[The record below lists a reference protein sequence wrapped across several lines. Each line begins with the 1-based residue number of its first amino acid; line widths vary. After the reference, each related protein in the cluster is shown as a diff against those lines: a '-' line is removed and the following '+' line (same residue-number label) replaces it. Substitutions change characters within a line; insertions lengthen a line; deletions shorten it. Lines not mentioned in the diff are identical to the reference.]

1 MCASL
6 AFTHIAA
13 GREQAL
19 ERLQGWRNGAFVR
32 ARRCAFAQMPEHLVA
47 LVGVEALE
55 AGSALQPLDGE
66 VDFFRVRIEQG
77 AAARAILVS
86 DQVDARDQVG
96 CVFPRAFGGQV
107 GEYWA
112 TPAEAL
118 IRGQGDCEDYA
129 IAKFFTLTR
138 MGVAAN
144 KLRLSYVK
152 ALGRNQAHMVLAY
165 YATPDSEP
173 LLLDNLKPQI
183 KPASQRKDLLP
194 VYAFNNEGIYLSTS
208 PQKKS
213 KQSPQLL
220 SRWNDV
226 RERAVADGSATLQ
239 NISSESI

>member
-1 MCASL
+1 
-6 AFTHIAA
+6 
-13 GREQAL
+13 
-19 ERLQGWRNGAFVR
+19 
-32 ARRCAFAQMPEHLVA
+32 
-47 LVGVEALE
+47 
-55 AGSALQPLDGE
+55 
-66 VDFFRVRIEQG
+66 
-77 AAARAILVS
+77 
-86 DQVDARDQVG
+86 
-96 CVFPRAFGGQV
+96 
-107 GEYWA
+107 
-112 TPAEAL
+112 
-118 IRGQGDCEDYA
+118 
-129 IAKFFTLTR
+129 
-138 MGVAAN
+138 
-144 KLRLSYVK
+144 
-152 ALGRNQAHMVLAY
+152 MVLAY

>member
-1 MCASL
+1 MGLISTSAPHPTLRFLQTMVAACLFMTCSISSAEIDPRTETALSKAIAEGRLTSWNNLISAGQSL
-6 AFTHIAA
+6 TEEEKLA
-13 GREQAL
+13 QV
-19 ERLQGWRNGAFVR
+19 NSFVN
-32 ARRCAFAQMPEHLVA
+32 
-47 LVGVEALE
+47 
-55 AGSALQPLDGE
+55 
-66 VDFFRVRIEQG
+66 
-77 AAARAILVS
+77 RAIS
-86 DQVDARDQVG
+86 YDTDSSIWGAN
-96 CVFPRAFGGQV
+96 
-107 GEYWA
+107 EYWA

-138 MGVAAN
+138 MGVPGN

-165 YATPDSEP
+165 YATPNSEP

-194 VYAFNNEGIYLSTS
+194 VYAFNNEGIYLATS

-226 RERAVADGSATLQ
+226 RERAVADGSATPQ
-239 NISSESI
+239 NITSDQI